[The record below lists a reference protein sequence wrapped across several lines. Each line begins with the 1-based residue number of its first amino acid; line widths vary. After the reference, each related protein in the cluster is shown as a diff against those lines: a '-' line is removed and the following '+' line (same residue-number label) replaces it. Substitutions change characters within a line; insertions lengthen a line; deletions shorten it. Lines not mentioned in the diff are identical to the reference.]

1 MIPILLIT
9 GFLGSGKTTFINWL
23 LEKHSDLKIS
33 VILNE
38 FGDTKLESQFVKQ
51 HSEEIMEL
59 ANGCM
64 CCVAKSDIPRVISY
78 ILEHSPQTEY
88 ILIEASGLS
97 DPDPV
102 REALQTPPI
111 SYTAY
116 LESTVCVIDAV
127 NFEKMRTEHAI
138 ITSQIADADLVLL
151 NKCEMAGTE
160 QVAEVQSLVQA
171 LTPDIRV
178 LQFSDALPPE
188 IFMTKSEPQSLE
200 PKSEQNHHHTHEAYD
215 IYWFDSVYPLE
226 LGKVQAVMRSLPTE
240 IVRIKGVVR
249 YNSDEGLQVVQVQRV
264 GSHFTMEPHEVKQPI
279 TKSTILFIGKTID
292 QENLKMQLNNC
303 RDVSAPTA

>member
-1 MIPILLIT
+1 MIPILLVT

-23 LEKHSDLKIS
+23 LENHADLKIS

-38 FGDTKLESQFVKQ
+38 FGDTHLESQFVKQ
-51 HSEEIMEL
+51 HSEDIMEL

-64 CCVAKSDIPRVISY
+64 CCVAKSDIPRVINY

-102 REALQTPPI
+102 REALQTPPV
-111 SYTAY
+111 SNSTY

-127 NFEKMRTEHAI
+127 NFESMRTEHAI
-138 ITSQIADADLVLL
+138 ITSQIADADLVIL
-151 NKCEMAGTE
+151 NKIEMAGAE
-160 QVAEVQSLVQA
+160 QVTKVESLIQA

-178 LQFSDALPPE
+178 LQFTDSLPPE
-188 IFMTKSEPQSLE
+188 IFMTKSEPRPIE
-200 PKSEQNHHHTHEAYD
+200 PDSEKEHHHTHEAYN
-215 IYWFDSVYPLE
+215 IYWFDSEYLLE
-226 LGKVQAVMRSLPTE
+226 LNEVQEVIRDLPAE

-249 YNSDEGLQVVQVQRV
+249 YQSDEGIRVVQVQRV
-264 GSHFTMEPHEVKQPI
+264 GSHFTMEPHEARKPI
-279 TKSTILFIGKTID
+279 EKSTILFIGKMID
-292 QENLKMQLNNC
+292 QEGLKIQLNNC
-303 RDVSAPTA
+303 RVV